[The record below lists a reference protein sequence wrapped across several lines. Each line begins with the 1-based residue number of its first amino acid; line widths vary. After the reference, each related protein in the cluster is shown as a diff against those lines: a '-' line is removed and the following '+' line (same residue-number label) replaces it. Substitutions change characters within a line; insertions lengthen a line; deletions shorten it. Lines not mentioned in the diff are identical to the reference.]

1 MNIGE
6 KINNHRVL
14 QWILYK
20 LAAIAL
26 ILVAAGIIYS
36 VIFLGA
42 LYEVRSLIRQGDIIL
57 FERGSLA
64 IVGGVP
70 IFIYLFFFSLR
81 TLFSKGLLA
90 PRKQTRIGFVFMIFS
105 IIIFVISYIA
115 MWIVPFAMMASPY
128 THCHQEKLSG
138 YYVLDPQRCETITPQ
153 YWPSIFDE

>member
-42 LYEVRSLIRQGDIIL
+42 LYEVRSLIRQGVIIL

-70 IFIYLFFFSLR
+70 IFIYLFFL
-81 TLFSKGLLA
+81 T
-90 PRKQTRIGFVFMIFS
+90 
-105 IIIFVISYIA
+105 
-115 MWIVPFAMMASPY
+115 
-128 THCHQEKLSG
+128 
-138 YYVLDPQRCETITPQ
+138 
-153 YWPSIFDE
+153 